1 MISEIFWYS
10 SIVTSFYDKRRF
22 LKQLLYQQAGMYCTA
37 IFYLNAEKGKIV
49 HCKMPVILEAVSW
62 LPKMIL

>member
-1 MISEIFWYS
+1 
-10 SIVTSFYDKRRF
+10 
-22 LKQLLYQQAGMYCTA
+22 MYCTA

-49 HCKMPVILEAVSW
+49 HCKMPVLLESVSW